1 MAELSNFQKQI
12 LFGNRGE
19 TLFTQHEFN
28 KALAEAKAE
37 IITIAIEATKY
48 AISEERE
55 ACAQMAD
62 ECVDIEKLGA
72 AIRARA
78 LVQKH

>member
-19 TLFTQHEFN
+19 TLFTQHEFD

>member
-1 MAELSNFQKQI
+1 MAELSNFQKQN

-19 TLFTQHEFN
+19 TLFTQHEFD

>member
-1 MAELSNFQKQI
+1 MAELSNFQEQI

-19 TLFTQHEFN
+19 TLFTQHEFD